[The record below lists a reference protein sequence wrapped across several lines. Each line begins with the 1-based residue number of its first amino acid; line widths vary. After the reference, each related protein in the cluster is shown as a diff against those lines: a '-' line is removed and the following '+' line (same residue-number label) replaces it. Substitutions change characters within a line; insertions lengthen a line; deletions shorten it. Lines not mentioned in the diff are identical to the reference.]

1 MLQYLLRFT
10 SLILLIAAA
19 SLIGSA
25 APSDTNGPAFP
36 RLAMWFPT
44 HPKATM
50 AERARFDLLV
60 GDFATGIP
68 GQRSSGRNRGTTFSS
83 QIRTANGQAK
93 LLTYYRPLVIRPSS
107 LYEGTRKHNPLLKN
121 WPEGWF
127 LTEAGSR
134 LSGNISANSGKL
146 SVHDWQHSG
155 EVKGNKPRSWDI
167 WKVGQDVQ
175 VDGEIMTI
183 TAVDK
188 ASSSLTVERG
198 MNGTDA
204 VAHAEGARIAP
215 MARFWRGSYIM
226 NMTDSSGNGSIDGA
240 KSGETYAQY
249 AFRMSMEGANEW
261 FSYIGG
267 DQDGFLWDMMPDN
280 LSWVMWAETN
290 SLDLDRDNVP
300 DSFSS
305 IDTQWTKALNDH
317 RELFRSRFPGK
328 AIVRNQ
334 SRGRDYSN
342 YNGESF
348 VSFPHDQW
356 NAQRA
361 VNDDGWTRYWHQ
373 QFFGDDEEV
382 RGGIVEFQN
391 AAPQPNYTQVIT
403 DDLEMD
409 LDAAGFPELRNP
421 DTATI
426 FKPNYRKM
434 RWGLCSALLS
444 GSHYGYVITTDGYG
458 LRGIEWFDEYDDA
471 GSGRGYLGFPKGE
484 IERLAKSGRDR
495 DWGVWGREYDNG
507 YVIVNPLDKDTEVP
521 LPPGKWQ
528 RIKGTQVPEV
538 NSGAIEEGSLTVPKY
553 DGLILK
559 RM

>member
-1 MLQYLLRFT
+1 MLQILVRACT
-10 SLILLIAAA
+10 LILLIAALA
-19 SLIGSA
+19 LIGAA

-44 HPKATM
+44 HPKASM
-50 AERARFDLLV
+50 LDRARFDVLV

-68 GQRSSGRNRGTTFSS
+68 GQRATGRKSTTSFASELRKANRST
-83 QIRTANGQAK
+83 K

-121 WPEGWF
+121 WPDSWF
-127 LTEAGSR
+127 LTEAGST
-134 LSGNISANSGKL
+134 LTANISANSGRL
-146 SVHDWQHSG
+146 SVADWQQSG
-155 EVKGNKPRSWDI
+155 ESQGNKPKKWDI

-188 ASSSLTVERG
+188 DSMSITVERG
-198 MNGTDA
+198 MNGTAA
-204 VAHAEGARIAP
+204 VAHTSGTRVAP

-226 NMTDSSGNGSIDGA
+226 NMTDSSGSGSVDGG
-240 KSGETYAQY
+240 SGEKYAQY
-249 AFRMSMEGANEW
+249 AFRMSLEGANEW

-290 SLDLDRDNVP
+290 SLDLNRDNVS
-300 DSFSS
+300 DTFAS
-305 IDTQWTKALNDH
+305 IDSAWTKALNDH
-317 RELFRSRFPGK
+317 KAMFSGRFPGK

-334 SRGRDYSN
+334 SRSRDYN
-342 YNGESF
+342 AYNGESF

-361 VNDDGWTRYWHQ
+361 VNTDGWTRFWHNV
-373 QFFGDDEEV
+373 FFGDREEV
-382 RGGIVEFQN
+382 RGGITEFQKGTN
-391 AAPQPNYTQVIT
+391 LPNYTQIIT

-426 FKPNYRKM
+426 WKPNYRKM
-434 RWGLCSALLS
+434 RWGICSALLS
-444 GSHYGYVITTDGYG
+444 GSYYGYVITTDGYG

-471 GSGRGYLGFPKGE
+471 GVGRGYLGFPKGE
-484 IERLAKSGRDR
+484 ITKIGKSGQNK
-495 DWGVWGREYDNG
+495 DWGVWAREYDKG
-507 YVIVNPLDKDTEVP
+507 YVIVNPLDKDMTVP
-521 LPPGKWQ
+521 LPAGKWQ

-538 NSGAIEEGSLTVPKY
+538 NSGAIEEGTVTVPKF